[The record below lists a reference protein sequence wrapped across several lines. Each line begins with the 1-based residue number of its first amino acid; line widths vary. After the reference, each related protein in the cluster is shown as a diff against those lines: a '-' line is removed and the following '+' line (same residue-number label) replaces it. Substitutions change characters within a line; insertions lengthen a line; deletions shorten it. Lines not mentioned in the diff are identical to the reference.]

1 MGKGKQLQLPGSGS
15 RSHPSPPSSD
25 LTFPFATGRR
35 PLQAQVANAQVV
47 YLATLGSTLQPQ
59 PQRRRRRN
67 QQRLIFAPRARTL
80 LHICSRATEGKTS
93 MHGGLLEK
101 SCQGCR
107 QLLRGVLD
115 PDTFLIGLA
124 MGISVINIGR
134 LIETNNA
141 LQM

>member
-1 MGKGKQLQLPGSGS
+1 MTRSPADVLAMKISGKGKAAPAAREWLKISLSP
-15 RSHPSPPSSD
+15 HPSPPSSD

-35 PLQAQVANAQVV
+35 PLQAQVANAQVL

-93 MHGGLLEK
+93 TAACWRNPAK
-101 SCQGCR
+101 VVVSCYA
-107 QLLRGVLD
+107 V
-115 PDTFLIGLA
+115 F
-124 MGISVINIGR
+124 
-134 LIETNNA
+134 
-141 LQM
+141 